1 MALWIQI
8 SAGSN
13 EPIYMQIV
21 SQISEA
27 IAKGEISVGQKLPAM
42 RKLAAELVI
51 NPNTVARAYS
61 ELEQA
66 GLITT
71 KTGSGTFVNDPKLR
85 TLDAANINILAER
98 MDSIVARG
106 INLGINA
113 PDLAAMFRGRVDRF
127 INKSQKRENK
137 NERDST

>member
-13 EPIYMQIV
+13 EPIYMQLV

-27 IAKGEISVGQKLPAM
+27 IAKREISAGQKLPAM

-61 ELEQA
+61 ELERA

-113 PDLAAMFRGRVDRF
+113 PDLAAMFRGRVERF
-127 INKSQKRENK
+127 INKSQKREK
-137 NERDST
+137 